1 MSKFQKLRGNLL
13 SGRAISVLG
22 PVQYARYLAN
32 FLANIP
38 RIGSGG
44 DLRPLDKA
52 MGMTA
57 KQFHYRGSSFFFDCQ
72 FCDDHLKEDSF
83 GFGIAREI
91 YIRDCYFK
99 WHPPSVYDRA
109 RTVIDLGA
117 NRGAFSSLMT
127 TKASSILSVE
137 CQEQY
142 RPAIEHNMLM
152 NNFANYAVEI
162 AFVGAGGSVT
172 QSTSPRLTVDELL
185 QRHNIEFVDLIKLDI
200 EGSEFALFDSADWLQ
215 RVNAISMEVH
225 PLYGNPNDILES
237 ITQHGF
243 AYAIADGTLQRVED
257 ARHANF
263 IYAWKDA

>member
-1 MSKFQKLRGNLL
+1 MSKFQNLRSNLL
-13 SGRAISVLG
+13 SARAIAVLG
-22 PVQYARYLAN
+22 PMQYTRYLAN
-32 FLANIP
+32 FFADIP
-38 RIGSGG
+38 RIGSVG
-44 DLRPLDKA
+44 DLRLLDRV

-57 KQFHYRGSSFFFDCQ
+57 KQFHYRGSCFFFDCH
-72 FCDDHLKEDSF
+72 FCDEHLKEDSF

-91 YIRDCYFK
+91 YIRDCYFR
-99 WHPPSVYDRA
+99 WQPPSVYDRA

-127 TKASSILSVE
+127 TKASFILSVE

-142 RPAIEHNMLM
+142 RPVIEHNMLM
-152 NNFANYAVEI
+152 NNFTNYAVEV
-162 AFVGAGGSVT
+162 AFVGAGGLVAH
-172 QSTSPRLTVDELL
+172 STSPRLTVDELL
-185 QRHNIEFVDLIKLDI
+185 QRHNIELVDLIKMDI
-200 EGSEFALFDSADWLQ
+200 EGSEFTLFDSADWLQ

-237 ITQHGF
+237 ITRHGF
-243 AYAIADGTLQRVED
+243 TYAIADGNLQRVED